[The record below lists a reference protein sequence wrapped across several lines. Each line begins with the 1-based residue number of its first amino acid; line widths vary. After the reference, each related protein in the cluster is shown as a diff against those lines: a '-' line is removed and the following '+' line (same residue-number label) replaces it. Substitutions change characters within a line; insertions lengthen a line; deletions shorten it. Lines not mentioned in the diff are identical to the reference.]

1 MLDASNLHDYQRQC
15 IDWILEHPK
24 CALFV
29 DMGLGK
35 TITTLTAINELMYNR
50 HEISRVLIVAPLR
63 VARDTWVDE
72 VQQWAHVRHLSV
84 SVALG
89 TPKQRTAAL
98 AEEADIYITSRDNIK
113 WLVSQCKEWPYDC
126 IVIDEL
132 SSFKS
137 AKSQRFK
144 SLKKVVHLT
153 KRVIGLTGT
162 PTSKGIED
170 LWSEIY
176 LLDEG
181 ARLGK
186 TLTEYRRNYM
196 VAIPIQNY
204 MIYKAQKG
212 ALERVSAKLTDICI
226 SMQAKDYLHLVPAQ
240 KIETKITLNAK
251 AVKLYDTLKHDNII
265 DVSADAVAVADN
277 ERVMVGKLKQ
287 VASGAIYDDQGK
299 WHELHGC
306 KLEALREIV
315 EEADDNILIAY
326 EYRHELERIQRELP
340 DAVLLGEGDTLQR
353 WCRGEISVGI
363 ANAQSLGHGLNLQ
376 RGGSIII
383 WYSLPWSLE
392 IYQQFNARLNRQGQ
406 TKCVRIYH
414 LIARNTIDEV
424 IMQVL
429 NGRYKTQEAII
440 NAVRVE
446 IHGQVAQSDT
456 TYVTE
461 GVCTALSHC

>member
-113 WLVSQCKEWPYDC
+113 WLVAQCKEWTYDC
-126 IVIDEL
+126 LVIDEL

-226 SMQAKDYLHLVPAQ
+226 SMQARDYLHLIPAQ

-251 AVKLYDTLKHDNII
+251 AVKLYDTLKQDNII
-265 DVSADAVAVADN
+265 EISADAVAVADN

-299 WHELHGC
+299 WHELHDC

-376 RGGSIII
+376 RGGSIIV

-440 NAVRVE
+440 NAVRAE
-446 IHGQVAQSDT
+446 IHGQVTQSDT

>member
-98 AEEADIYITSRDNIK
+98 AKEADIYITSRDNIK
-113 WLVSQCKEWPYDC
+113 WLVSQSKEWTYDC
-126 IVIDEL
+126 LVIDEL

-181 ARLGK
+181 ERLGK

-204 MIYKAQKG
+204 IIYKAQKG

-226 SMQAKDYLHLVPAQ
+226 SMQARDYLHLIPAQ
-240 KIETKITLNAK
+240 KIETRITLDAK
-251 AVKLYDTLKHDNII
+251 AVKLYDTLKQDNII
-265 DVSADAVAVADN
+265 EVSADAVAVADN

-299 WHELHGC
+299 WHELHDC
-306 KLEALREIV
+306 KLDALREIV

-340 DAVLLGEGDTLQR
+340 DAVLLGEGDTLHR
-353 WCRGEISVGI
+353 WCSGEISIGI

-376 RGGSIII
+376 RGGSIIV

-440 NAVRVE
+440 NAVRAE
-446 IHGQVAQSDT
+446 IHGQDIQSDT
-456 TYVTE
+456 AYVTA
-461 GVCTALSHC
+461 GVYAALPHR